1 MKFSDF
7 MCMDAIQPELNAYD
21 KEGVIRE
28 LTGALVGAGELEND
42 EHENVVQRI
51 MERERLGTTGIGR
64 GIAVPHAK
72 HDGVSRTVGTVGV
85 SAEGGD
91 FESLEGAHVRL
102 FFLLVSPPDQSE
114 RHLQVLE
121 TISRNLRNDTF
132 CNFLTQSKTVD
143 EIRQVLEDTD

>member
-1 MKFSDF
+1 M
-7 MCMDAIQPELNAYD
+7 
-21 KEGVIRE
+21 
-28 LTGALVGAGELEND
+28 
-42 EHENVVQRI
+42 
-51 MERERLGTTGIGR
+51 
-64 GIAVPHAK
+64 
-72 HDGVSRTVGTVGV
+72 GV
-85 SAEGGD
+85 SADGVD
-91 FESLEGAHVRL
+91 FESLDGAHVRL